1 MKHAPGRF
9 AVLPFVLVAT
19 LVAVNGMASA
29 GEVAYDYAEV
39 EWVRPVTRTIA
50 TPVAETRCDAPVGDS
65 SVSNGDIRADD
76 PTMGLVEAI
85 RQESIRPP
93 VKPRCRLVKHT
104 VYDEEVVAYEV
115 RYRYAGETYER
126 QLSYD
131 PGDQLQVRIEVSAG
145 AGR

>member
-1 MKHAPGRF
+1 MKHAADKF
-9 AVLPFVLVAT
+9 AALPFVLVAM

-50 TPVAETRCDAPVGDS
+50 TPIAETRCDAPLTDS
-65 SVSNGDIRADD
+65 GVKNGDIRADD
-76 PTMGLVEAI
+76 PAMGLVEAI
-85 RQESIRPP
+85 RQESKRAP

>member
-1 MKHAPGRF
+1 MKHAADKF
-9 AVLPFVLVAT
+9 AALPFVLVAM
-19 LVAVNGMASA
+19 LIAVNGMASA

-39 EWVRPVTRTIA
+39 EWVRPVTKTIA
-50 TPVAETRCDAPVGDS
+50 TPIAETRCDAPLTDS
-65 SVSNGDIRADD
+65 GIKNGDIRADD
-76 PTMGLVEAI
+76 PAMGLVEAI
-85 RQESIRPP
+85 RQESKRPP

-115 RYRYAGETYER
+115 RYRYAGEIYER